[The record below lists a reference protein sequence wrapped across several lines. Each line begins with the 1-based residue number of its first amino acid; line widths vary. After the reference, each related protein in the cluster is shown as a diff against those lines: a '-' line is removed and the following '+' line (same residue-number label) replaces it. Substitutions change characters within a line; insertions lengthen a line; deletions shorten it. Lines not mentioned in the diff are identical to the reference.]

1 MKAKNQWA
9 CQERNV
15 IDMAN
20 GALYVT
26 GGRSLATTTGEIV
39 PLGTVVRKFGNNI
52 SYGNGTIYLRD
63 RGYYDI
69 DAAFVIEPSAAGTV
83 TVQMYKNGVPVQ
95 NAFASISVTT
105 TDVVETICI
114 PAIMRV
120 RCNCDDPVEI
130 TYQVTSGT
138 VEVLNASATVIKL

>member
-26 GGRSLATTTGEIV
+26 GGKSLATTTGGIV
-39 PLGTVVRKFGNNI
+39 PLGMTVRKFGNSI
-52 SYGNGTIYLRD
+52 SYGNDTIYLRD
-63 RGYYDI
+63 KGYYDI
-69 DAAFVIEPSAAGTV
+69 DAAFVIEPSAAGTI
-83 TVQMYKNGVPVQ
+83 TVQMCKNGVPVQ
-95 NAFASISVTT
+95 NAFASISVSAA
-105 TDVVETICI
+105 DVVGTICI

-130 TYQVTSGT
+130 TYQVTGGT
-138 VEVLNASATVIKL
+138 VEVLNSSATVIKL